1 MCSLCLFL
9 QVSTIVDRMRI
20 TPIFVER
27 KENMEKHRHILELSL
42 QQNLAVNK
50 LSKMHK
56 SFTAAGLIFPLSSE
70 ENLLLFSWHPAL
82 TDEMLAVPKKKKI
95 HMPKEAVGSISMEEE
110 CWMKHGNR

>member
-1 MCSLCLFL
+1 
-9 QVSTIVDRMRI
+9 
-20 TPIFVER
+20 
-27 KENMEKHRHILELSL
+27 MEKHRHILELSL

-50 LSKMHK
+50 LSKMYK

-95 HMPKEAVGSISMEEE
+95 HMRKEAVGSISMEEE
-110 CWMKHGNR
+110 CWMKHGNRQQHTETAYTYGTAEQCKEIEVDCMI